1 VSQSKKQEA
10 DHRVRDDRL
19 FARGVLGGASAAL
32 MVRMQAL
39 LRTYQGPG
47 LITKRNHGNEAISDH
62 PVILCKVPMIKPAM
76 AEYT

>member
-32 MVRMQAL
+32 MVRMQAS
-39 LRTYQGPG
+39 LRTYQGLG
-47 LITKRNHGNEAISDH
+47 LITNHGNEAISDH
-62 PVILCKVPMIKPAM
+62 PVILCTVPMIKPEM
-76 AEYT
+76 VEYT